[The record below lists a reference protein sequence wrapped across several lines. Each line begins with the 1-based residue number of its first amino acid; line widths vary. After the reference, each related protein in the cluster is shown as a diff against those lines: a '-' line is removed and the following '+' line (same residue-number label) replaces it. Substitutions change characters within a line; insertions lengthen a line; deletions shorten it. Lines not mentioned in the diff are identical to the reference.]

1 MTTGAIDA
9 HGFAAH
15 RPTGSVRRVAA
26 PRNPACANARA
37 RVLPPVSRKACD
49 GAGLERRSR
58 ESACAPPRD
67 PWAIR
72 PRPARAACREQPRFR
87 QRARPPTARRHEPPG
102 PRDPPPPAPRSP
114 KSYNGKLSRRH
125 LPVRGAH
132 RAAGGAPIR
141 PLTTL

>member
-15 RPTGSVRRVAA
+15 RPAGSVRRVAA

-67 PWAIR
+67 RRVIPGRSAR
-72 PRPARAACREQPRFR
+72 APRAPPAASSPASANAPALPPHAGMSRPARATRR
-87 QRARPPTARRHEPPG
+87 RPPRAARKAIMESFPGGIFPYAARIARLAARRSVP
-102 PRDPPPPAPRSP
+102 
-114 KSYNGKLSRRH
+114 
-125 LPVRGAH
+125 
-132 RAAGGAPIR
+132 
-141 PLTTL
+141 

>member
-67 PWAIR
+67 RRVIPGR
-72 PRPARAACREQPRFR
+72 SAR
-87 QRARPPTARRHEPPG
+87 
-102 PRDPPPPAPRSP
+102 APRSP

>member
-67 PWAIR
+67 RRVIPGRSAR
-72 PRPARAACREQPRFR
+72 TPRA
-87 QRARPPTARRHEPPG
+87 
-102 PRDPPPPAPRSP
+102 PPAASSP
-114 KSYNGKLSRRH
+114 
-125 LPVRGAH
+125 
-132 RAAGGAPIR
+132 
-141 PLTTL
+141 

>member
-67 PWAIR
+67 RRVIPGR
-72 PRPARAACREQPRFR
+72 SARAPR
-87 QRARPPTARRHEPPG
+87 A
-102 PRDPPPPAPRSP
+102 PPAASSP
-114 KSYNGKLSRRH
+114 ASANAPA
-125 LPVRGAH
+125 LP
-132 RAAGGAPIR
+132 
-141 PLTTL
+141 